1 MQLPAQKLDMIV
13 DSIIKTD
20 YAKNGRI
27 KDSGIVIKGIH
38 IGIRKVYDEKG
49 RLWSV
54 INYGD
59 YKLPR
64 TIVTKTY
71 FFKGLARMNEGTYI
85 QTSANYRLKHGV
97 WKWYWKNGSIMDSV
111 IFKNDHE
118 FYRARYSKARKLQ
131 FTEKYPE
138 NVKDGDPITITGYN
152 NNGSIKNTRIEI
164 KGKNGY

>member
-1 MQLPAQKLDMIV
+1 MQLPAQKLDMTV

-27 KDSGIVIKGIH
+27 KDSGTVIKGIH

-54 INYGD
+54 INYDD

-64 TIVTKTY
+64 TIRTKTY
-71 FFKGLARMNEGTYI
+71 FFKGSARINEGIYI
-85 QTSANYRLKHGV
+85 QTSANYRIKHGV

-118 FYRARYSKARKLQ
+118 LFRARFSKSRKLQ
-131 FTEKYPE
+131 FTEKYQE
-138 NVKDGDPITITGYN
+138 NAKNGDPITITGYN
-152 NNGSIKNTRIEI
+152 NNGSIKYHRIEL
-164 KGKNGY
+164 KGEKGY